1 MAARKR
7 KLQSEVED
15 GSPAPHTYNIKDT
28 SRKKVK
34 HPPASA
40 AYLFLFTNS
49 YVQKRPLGAVSTR
62 GGRITR
68 AMKVD
73 VTLQAVF
80 NTAELLESI
89 ILHLSV
95 KQVFGVQRVCTQF
108 RDTVATSILLQK
120 KLFLRTSRVDSG
132 DMLAVK
138 YGELV
143 TLPPNI
149 ICPKLAMS
157 DSIARPNTLLLARP
171 ATHWNGM
178 TELTTIG
185 GRQAVDR
192 LTGYGEIL
200 TFEPHRHEIKR
211 GMAVTGNG
219 SWKLMYPAD
228 RPCQRA
234 RVHVHWSMN
243 TKPRTYGCMR
253 CSDTATEDPRGFT
266 LGGLVEKAVTDVLPC
281 MDMERDAPFLYE
293 VGSEERQHVG
303 SGMSLIR
310 KLEAESGK
318 RAVIGKLRFA
328 MEDVVFLDEK
338 ERSQTK
344 VLPCLGRHQ
353 AQKGQGAVLE
363 GVEC

>member
-132 DMLAVK
+132 DMLAV
-138 YGELV
+138 
-143 TLPPNI
+143 N
-149 ICPKLAMS
+149 
-157 DSIARPNTLLLARP
+157 
-171 ATHWNGM
+171 
-178 TELTTIG
+178 
-185 GRQAVDR
+185 
-192 LTGYGEIL
+192 
-200 TFEPHRHEIKR
+200 
-211 GMAVTGNG
+211 
-219 SWKLMYPAD
+219 AD